1 MRECFLKKNRTHEL
15 SKRLL
20 FTILIMVIYIIGRS
34 LLLYGINPAAYQ
46 LEESL
51 DAQSIVISMISGER
65 YQYTLFALGIMPYMV
80 TNLIVWVFM
89 AVIRGT
95 EFEARLSPGRAER
108 FRLILMVVLAF
119 AFAFSRAEGLMFK
132 DSDLAIDTLR
142 TIAVLEM
149 VVGAVIIYGMA
160 NLNRDHGI
168 GGQIPIILVNI
179 LDNLISTIQKFTW
192 EELCEPVILCL
203 IMAAVILAM
212 ENFLIRFRV
221 QRVSIHNEYA
231 DKSYIAF
238 KVDPIGVMPVMFAA
252 SFLMILRVIVRFLGV
267 MFKNSSRLELMYEKL
282 NLTDV
287 TGAVVYLG
295 IIFALNL
302 IFSFIM
308 LMPGGMAE
316 QLQRGGDSIV
326 GIYAG
331 KKTKRFLKRK
341 LLLLSIISGGILS
354 SMMGISLNR
363 ALRGEISS
371 ELALFP
377 ATGMILAGMLCSLYR
392 EIKIHRKFDAYSFFI

>member
-149 VVGAVIIYGMA
+149 AVGAVIIYGMA

-179 LDNLISTIQKFTW
+179 LDNLVSTIQKFTW
-192 EELCEPVILCL
+192 KELYEPVILCL

-212 ENFLIRFRV
+212 ENFLVRFRV

-267 MFKNSSRLELMYEKL
+267 MFKNSSRLKLMYEKL

-287 TGAVVYLG
+287 TGVVVYLG

-331 KKTKRFLKRK
+331 KKTKRFLRRK
-341 LLLLSIISGGILS
+341 LLLLSIISGCILS